1 MRLVSRFA
9 LVAGFLFVTL
19 TSNSTA
25 ASLPPKQKFHLFLL
39 VGQSNMAGRG
49 KIADQDKKPHPRV
62 LTLGKDLSW
71 KPAVAPLHFDKPRIV
86 GVGLGGTFGRE
97 IAKTDPSITV
107 GLIPCAVG
115 GSPIDA
121 WTEGAYYKPTKSHPW
136 DDAMKRAR
144 HALKFGELKGI
155 LWHQGESDSKPG
167 LAEDYEKKLHALIA
181 RFRKELNAGN
191 VPFIGGQMGQF
202 KERPWS
208 DAKKQVDQAH
218 RDLGSKVFRA
228 AFVNSDGLKHKGD
241 EVHFDA
247 AGFREL
253 GRRYAKAYFDLTEAR
268 GAIIDNPKLPF
279 TIERAVASKGFD
291 KTFCWVHA
299 RAGAIPPKAPGN
311 PSSKPLVVMTQ
322 QKLKLSGS
330 DVFYALNNTVTGDL
344 GKSWTTPERQEVF
357 ARQKVDDRIEM
368 TVCDFWPRWHAK
380 TGKLLGTG
388 HTVVY
393 EDNKVKHVRPRATPY
408 SIYDPEAQT
417 WSEWKILEI
426 PNKPKFKN
434 AGAGCVQRFDLP
446 NGDILLPFYFK
457 EPKAKQYSVT
467 VARCQFDGETLSY
480 VEHGSELTLPVKR
493 GLYEP
498 SVTGFNGKF
507 YLTMRNDDHGY
518 VSVSD
523 NGLNYSQPR
532 KWTFDDGSDLGNYNT
547 QQHWVTHEK
556 GLFLCYTRKGAGNDH
571 VFRHRAPLFVARI
584 DPERLQVIRATEQI
598 LVPEFGARLGNFGV
612 TEISPEETWVTVTEW
627 MQTKAPHWND
637 SSIPMGYGSDNRV
650 WIAKLK
656 WR

>member
-1 MRLVSRFA
+1 MRLIPRFA
-9 LVAGFLFVTL
+9 LVAGLLFAGLFTN
-19 TSNSTA
+19 THA
-25 ASLPPKQKFHLFLL
+25 APLPPKENLHLFLL

-49 KIADQDKKPHPRV
+49 KVTGQDKKPHPRV
-62 LTLGKDLSW
+62 LTLTKDLNW
-71 KPAVAPLHFDKPRIV
+71 KPAIAPLHFDKPGIV

-97 IAKTDPSITV
+97 IANTDPSITV

-115 GSPIDA
+115 GSPIDV
-121 WTEGAYYKPTKSHPW
+121 WTDGAYYKPTKSHPW

-167 LAEDYEKKLHALIA
+167 LAETYEKKLHDLIA
-181 RFRKELNAGN
+181 RFRKELNAKN

-208 DAKKQVDQAH
+208 DAKKLVDKAH

-228 AFVNSDGLKHKGD
+228 AFVNSDGLNHKGD
-241 EVHFDA
+241 KVHFDS

-253 GRRYAKAYFDLTEAR
+253 GRRYAKAFFDLTEAK
-268 GAIIDNPKLPF
+268 GAVIDNPKLPF

-299 RAGAIPPKAPGN
+299 RAGAIPPDSPDNDA
-311 PSSKPLVVMTQ
+311 SKPLVVMTQ

-330 DVFYALNNTVTGDL
+330 DVFYALNNTVSKDL
-344 GKSWTTPERQEVF
+344 GKTWTAPARQEVF
-357 ARQKVDDRIEM
+357 ARQKVDDRVEM

-408 SIYDPEAQT
+408 SIYDPRTRT
-417 WSEWKILEI
+417 WSTWKILKVPDE
-426 PNKPKFKN
+426 PKFKN

-457 EPKAKQYSVT
+457 EPEAKQYSVT

-480 VEHGSELTLPVKR
+480 LKHGSELTIPVKR

-498 SVTGFNGKF
+498 SVTGFRSRF

-518 VSVSD
+518 ISVSD
-523 NGLNYSQPR
+523 DGLNYSKPK
-532 KWTFDDGSDLGNYNT
+532 KWTFDDGADLGNYNT

-556 GLFLCYTRKGAGNDH
+556 GLFLCYTRRGAGNDH
-571 VFRHRAPLFVARI
+571 VFRHRAPLFIARV
-584 DPERLQVIRATEQI
+584 DPEKLQVIRSTEQI

-612 TEISPEETWVTVTEW
+612 TEIDSDETWVTVTEW